1 MDSVITEVDNLTV
14 MYFTFQTYFYFSLI
28 FKPFRRDRGSLKS
41 ENPSVSNQY
50 IFGRRQS
57 PQVPGPPKT
66 MPPFPPF
73 PTDDDNVYE
82 DMYMYEYCDTG
93 NLRGKDN
100 PMKVTPE

>member
-1 MDSVITEVDNLTV
+1 
-14 MYFTFQTYFYFSLI
+14 
-28 FKPFRRDRGSLKS
+28 
-41 ENPSVSNQY
+41 
-50 IFGRRQS
+50 
-57 PQVPGPPKT
+57 

-100 PMKVTPE
+100 PMKVTPEGEVSTGGDYETPNPPLGKPNFPPPHVPDSPT

>member
-1 MDSVITEVDNLTV
+1 MDSVITEVDKSDV
-14 MYFTFQTYFYFSLI
+14 FYISEPNFILI
-28 FKPFRRDRGSLKS
+28 FINFKPFRRDRGSLKS
-41 ENPSVSNQY
+41 ENPSVNNQY

-57 PQVPGPPKT
+57 PHVPGPPKT

-73 PTDDDNVYE
+73 QTDDDNVYE